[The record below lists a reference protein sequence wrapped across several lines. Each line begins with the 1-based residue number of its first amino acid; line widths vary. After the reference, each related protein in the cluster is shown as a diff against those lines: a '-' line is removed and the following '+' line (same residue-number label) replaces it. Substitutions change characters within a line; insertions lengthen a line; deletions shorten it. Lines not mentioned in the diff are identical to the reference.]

1 MSDDVCVICLEPFNN
16 EVVEGVAHEKITLP
30 CFETHVCGRSC
41 LALWFDN
48 GRHKTCPVCR
58 QRVSDEFAA
67 GVGNGV
73 ANRSIYQKI
82 IDAAT
87 NAGLS
92 IFDCLET
99 ALRDPL
105 VNIVLFGGSAWSLM
119 MASAMSEEDTDTL
132 TTVFNAATVGSIVG
146 GVLRLNHL
154 PVIRVLPHVELLSR
168 LVTGYVGMG
177 AVLNEALQKRSIPD
191 RPFLALSQTTASS
204 MFGFG
209 LGFSA
214 AEAIHRVLG
223 NRQEAVPNLPEN
235 NG

>member
-1 MSDDVCVICLEPFNN
+1 MSDDVCVICQEPFNN
-16 EVVEGVAHEKITLP
+16 EVVEGLAHEKITLP
-30 CFETHVCGRSC
+30 CFETHVFGRSC

-48 GRHKTCPVCR
+48 GRHQTCPICR

-67 GVGNGV
+67 GVSNRV
-73 ANRSIYQKI
+73 ENRSFYQRI

-92 IFDCLET
+92 IFDSLET

-119 MASAMSEEDTDTL
+119 MASGMSEEDTDTL
-132 TTVFNAATVGSIVG
+132 TTVFNAATAGSIVG

-168 LVTGYVGMG
+168 LATGYAGMG
-177 AVLNEALQKRSIPD
+177 ALLDVAHQRQAIPD
-191 RPFLALSQTTASS
+191 RPLIALSQTTASS

-214 AEAIHRVLG
+214 AEAIHRLLG
-223 NRQEAVPNLPEN
+223 NRQGAVPNLPEN